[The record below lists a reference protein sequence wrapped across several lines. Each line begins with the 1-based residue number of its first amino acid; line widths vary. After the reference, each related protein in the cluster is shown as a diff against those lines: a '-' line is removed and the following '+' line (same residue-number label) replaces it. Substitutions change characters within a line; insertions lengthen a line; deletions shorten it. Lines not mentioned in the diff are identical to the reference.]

1 METVRVNSVEEF
13 ASRVR
18 IFRNNWDKEE
28 LWFRGEDSSRYRNP
42 LRPSIYRPPR
52 PAIEHEARENED
64 ETRIEF
70 SRRGHSLV
78 IERTPENELDWYI
91 LMRHNE
97 VPTRLL
103 DWTEA
108 SLIALFFAVRDRG
121 RANSDNR
128 TESAAVWVLDPEW
141 LNKKV
146 IGKYEF
152 VLPSDPIINKYLPE
166 PRKRK
171 PRGLLP
177 IAILP
182 RYPIR
187 QMLSQRSTFTIQ
199 GAPNGFDLIRSRRGE
214 RRIAKIVVRKSS
226 FGDILNDLSSCGID
240 EATLFP
246 TLTGLGK
253 EVTALYLNYSK

>member
-1 METVRVNSVEEF
+1 MNVETVPVNSVEEF
-13 ASRVR
+13 VSRVR
-18 IFRNNWDKEE
+18 IFRKNWDKEE

-42 LRPSIYRPPR
+42 LRPSLYRPPR
-52 PAIEHEARENED
+52 PAREQKARENED

-78 IERTPENELDWYI
+78 IERAPENELDWYI

-103 DWTEA
+103 DWTEG
-108 SLIALFFAVRDRG
+108 SLIALYFAVRDSD

-128 TESAAVWVLDPEW
+128 TENAAVWVLDPEW

-146 IGKYEF
+146 IGKNKF
-152 VLPSDPIINKYLPE
+152 VLPQDPIINKYLPE

-187 QMLSQRSTFTIQ
+187 QML
-199 GAPNGFDLIRSRRGE
+199 AH
-214 RRIAKIVVRKSS
+214 RKGS
-226 FGDILNDLSSCGID
+226 L
-240 EATLFP
+240 
-246 TLTGLGK
+246 
-253 EVTALYLNYSK
+253 